1 MQLIEQFTEAAIRSG
16 RFQPLDK
23 IYVANRVRALV
34 GDEDVAVKPGQSIV
48 QQLVD
53 LAVARGKIADGP
65 TACEILNDQ
74 LYDLLTP
81 LPSAVNH
88 LFWEKYEQSP
98 QTATDWFYQLCTN
111 NDYVKVAA
119 IKKNVVFK
127 HVVKGGNE
135 LEITTNLSKP

>member
-53 LAVARGKIADGP
+53 LAVARG
-65 TACEILNDQ
+65 N
-74 LYDLLTP
+74 
-81 LPSAVNH
+81 
-88 LFWEKYEQSP
+88 
-98 QTATDWFYQLCTN
+98 
-111 NDYVKVAA
+111 
-119 IKKNVVFK
+119 
-127 HVVKGGNE
+127 
-135 LEITTNLSKP
+135 KPCYC